1 MTTTAGTAPRD
12 FADLK
17 FMLMQRRD
25 SFPKRLKQLA
35 DFAMRRPDEI
45 ALGNLVSIG
54 QMAGVPAST
63 LVRFAKSLG
72 FDGFPELQ
80 ALFRDQLRDRLP
92 DYDERLRR
100 LREREES
107 RQGTLG
113 LLDDLCE
120 VAAASMAHL
129 QATAEEAD
137 FERALARLA
146 DAQTIFVLG
155 QRRAFP
161 IASFMAYMLARLR
174 LRSVL
179 VDNVGSFGTETMSF
193 ATPRDVLVAVSFTP
207 YTPLTVELAAAAAER
222 GIPIVAVTDSLFSPL
237 ASLTDTRFEIVEKD
251 FQGFRSSAATMSL
264 VATLAIAAAER
275 KQGRH
280 GSGDA

>member
-1 MTTTAGTAPRD
+1 
-12 FADLK
+12 
-17 FMLMQRRD
+17 
-25 SFPKRLKQLA
+25 
-35 DFAMRRPDEI
+35 
-45 ALGNLVSIG
+45 
-54 QMAGVPAST
+54 
-63 LVRFAKSLG
+63 
-72 FDGFPELQ
+72 
-80 ALFRDQLRDRLP
+80 
-92 DYDERLRR
+92 
-100 LREREES
+100 
-107 RQGTLG
+107 
-113 LLDDLCE
+113 
-120 VAAASMAHL
+120 
-129 QATAEEAD
+129 
-137 FERALARLA
+137 
-146 DAQTIFVLG
+146 
-155 QRRAFP
+155 
-161 IASFMAYMLARLR
+161 MAYMLARLR